1 MRIANHKI
9 DSMIR
14 ELVPFTNYNATITA
28 RIVDRGSWQEYE
40 IIHWR
45 TKILSYKLDTNQILS
60 LEVGYISQTTSSL
73 VGRILRNLPRRAVEE
88 YLPYIVR
95 KDDMR
100 RVRSMLRM

>member
-1 MRIANHKI
+1 MRIPNNKI

-14 ELVPFTNYNATITA
+14 ELMPFTNYNATITA

-40 IIHWR
+40 IIHWS

-73 VGRILRNLPRRAVEE
+73 VGRILRNLPKRAVEE
-88 YLPYIVR
+88 HLPYIVR
-95 KDDMR
+95 KDDMK